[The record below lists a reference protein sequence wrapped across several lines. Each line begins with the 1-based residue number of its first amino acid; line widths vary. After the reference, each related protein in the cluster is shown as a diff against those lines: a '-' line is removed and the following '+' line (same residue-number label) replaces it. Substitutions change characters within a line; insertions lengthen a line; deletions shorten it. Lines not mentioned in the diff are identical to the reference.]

1 MVWHGWWMRWVGGPG
16 AERKGQLELTWWAS
30 LPMDLCFGRY
40 YIQTATLLP
49 VEYSF
54 LCFSKNYSVLFFSF
68 WKTYTSFSTIS
79 LSAMS
84 VYNISQPSLTMS
96 GGGVRVT
103 DSLAGVVWCVLN
115 ALKHK
120 TTMILSKKVHGIR
133 SSSSTR
139 LAERQRETG
148 GFRAYVS
155 GEKTGHGGVSCDIT
169 ILHCIVFVF
178 WLSGCPTIA
187 SFFYF

>member
-1 MVWHGWWMRWVGGPG
+1 MWWKIWNWGGVFLG
-16 AERKGQLELTWWAS
+16 TKHS
-30 LPMDLCFGRY
+30 LVHPNCNAIHSTESYTSF
-40 YIQTATLLP
+40 
-49 VEYSF
+49 SF
-54 LCFSKNYSVLFFSF
+54 LFLIF

-79 LSAMS
+79 LPAYACCEQLLHQSTLS
-84 VYNISQPSLTMS
+84 YHWY
-96 GGGVRVT
+96 GGGERVT
-103 DSLAGVVWCVLN
+103 ASLAGVVWCVLN

-155 GEKTGHGGVSCDIT
+155 GEKTGGHGGVSCDIT
-169 ILHCIVFVF
+169 IHCIVFVS

-187 SFFYF
+187 HFLF